1 MWSLVSNV
9 ASLAPDIFKR
19 NRTMKKILLSI
30 AAVSAIAAAVP
41 AVASAQDYGYDRGPD
56 RGYDRGPDRGYD
68 RDYGG
73 DRVARLDDRIDRGIR
88 SGGLTRNEAWRLKGD
103 LRETDRLEARYR
115 RDGLNR
121 WEREDLDRR
130 FDRISAQIRYERHDR
145 DYGRRY

>member
-1 MWSLVSNV
+1 VSNV
-9 ASLAPDIFKR
+9 ASSAPDIFKR

-56 RGYDRGPDRGYD
+56 RGYDRGYG
-68 RDYGG
+68 YGG

-103 LRETDRLEARYR
+103 LRETARLEARYR

-145 DYGRRY
+145 DYGYGRDYRDGRRY